1 METGVMAV
9 LLRKARATRS
19 EDRRCPTFTLSRT
32 VEKNEIG
39 RACEP
44 PDAHSVSHS
53 AVSDSSPDENGIFVA
68 HSQPSGERASLAA
81 VSGRIVLFQKSD
93 GKTLSPNSRVL
104 VRRSKGSVACK
115 SSNI

>member
-1 METGVMAV
+1 M
-9 LLRKARATRS
+9 
-19 EDRRCPTFTLSRT
+19 P
-32 VEKNEIG
+32 
-39 RACEP
+39 
-44 PDAHSVSHS
+44 HSVSHRS
-53 AVSDSSPDENGIFVA
+53 FPTQALWISNCTIPFDENGIFVA

-81 VSGRIVLFQKSD
+81 VSGRIVFFQKSD

>member
-1 METGVMAV
+1 MPVSLQMPIVFPT
-9 LLRKARATRS
+9 ARFPTRALWIS
-19 EDRRCPTFTLSRT
+19 NCTIPF
-32 VEKNEIG
+32 
-39 RACEP
+39 
-44 PDAHSVSHS
+44 
-53 AVSDSSPDENGIFVA
+53 DENDIFVA

-81 VSGRIVLFQKSD
+81 VSGRIVFFQKSD